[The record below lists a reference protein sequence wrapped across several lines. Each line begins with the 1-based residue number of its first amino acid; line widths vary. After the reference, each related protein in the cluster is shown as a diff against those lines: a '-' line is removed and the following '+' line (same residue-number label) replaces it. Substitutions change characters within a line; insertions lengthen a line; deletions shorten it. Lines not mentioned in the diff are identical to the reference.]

1 VVRASLPQAM
11 ALEEANK
18 RYGTYTLASAALWL
32 GSAPAREAFVVRRAR
47 RTGIASTAVQ
57 RAQAGTS

>member
-1 VVRASLPQAM
+1 M